1 MGFHKCTEEP
11 RDTKLNQTTDL
22 CGHHIIFFCTITVMG
37 WELKYIG
44 SKNRAVDVDEDS
56 GKEYEEFKVK
66 STCEITGKQAT
77 YLRDSSE
84 RTLLKT

>member
-1 MGFHKCTEEP
+1 
-11 RDTKLNQTTDL
+11 
-22 CGHHIIFFCTITVMG
+22 
-37 WELKYIG
+37 LKYIG